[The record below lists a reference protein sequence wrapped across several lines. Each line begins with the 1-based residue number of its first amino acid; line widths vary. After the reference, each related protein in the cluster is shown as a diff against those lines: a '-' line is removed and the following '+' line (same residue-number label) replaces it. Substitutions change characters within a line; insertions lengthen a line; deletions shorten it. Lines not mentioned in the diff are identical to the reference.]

1 LRIRIG
7 ETKGREGPLGS
18 NVVGASKGEITS
30 ITIEKGAVTFD
41 NVGNHCPLRLECEDY
56 DEPPPLEGKN
66 IELHTNQK
74 GFAKVVTSSHV
85 KAT

>member
-1 LRIRIG
+1 LRIRTG

-18 NVVGASKGEITS
+18 NVVRASKGEITS
-30 ITIEKGAVTFD
+30 ITKGAVSFD

-74 GFAKVVTSSHV
+74 GFAKVVTSTHV